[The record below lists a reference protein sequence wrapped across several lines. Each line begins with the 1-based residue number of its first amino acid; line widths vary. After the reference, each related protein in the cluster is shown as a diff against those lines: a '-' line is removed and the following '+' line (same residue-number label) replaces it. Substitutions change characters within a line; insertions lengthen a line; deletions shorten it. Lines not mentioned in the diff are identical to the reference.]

1 MNHIREIAKKF
12 IAGNASLAEKELLHK
27 WYDDQVI
34 AADDFVNIPD
44 AANADEIRQ
53 RIYQSILARLDE
65 QQSGCAGDKTAKLLD
80 FRQIAAVAAVALI
93 TFSLIG
99 YLYWPEKNQAIVSL
113 QSENSMVIEDVSPGG
128 NKAVLTLADGYE
140 IVLAQQEEGFLTRIG
155 DVTISKTADGLL
167 VYKAANSRSVFADNR
182 VLYHRLTT
190 PKSGQYQV
198 ILPDQ
203 TKVWLNAASSLK
215 YPAKFA
221 SDKREVELDGEAYFE
236 VANAFYAERHLST
249 KSKNRDQYKVPFIVK
264 TRNQQVEVTGTK
276 FNISAYADE
285 EAVKTTL
292 LEGGV
297 RVTVSATTGAA
308 GPQQKTLKPGEQAV
322 LTNDQLDV
330 TQVNVENEYSWKD
343 GNFLFND
350 QPLHMIMRQL
360 SRWYDV
366 EVDYTYLPNTRYNG
380 FISRD
385 VPLSHVLEMFEKT
398 GNTHF
403 EIKNRTIKV
412 KP

>member
-27 WYDDQVI
+27 WYDEQII
-34 AADDFVNIPD
+34 AAEEFVNIPD

-53 RIYQSILARLDE
+53 RIYQAILARLDE
-65 QQSGCAGDKTAKLLD
+65 QQSGSAGEKTTTIIE
-80 FRQIAAVAAVALI
+80 FRQIAAVAAVVFIA
-93 TFSLIG
+93 FSLIG
-99 YLYWPEKNQAIVSL
+99 YLYWPEKNQTIVPVE
-113 QSENSMVIEDVSPGG
+113 SENSIVIEDVSPGG
-128 NKAVLTLADGYE
+128 NKAVLTLADGHE
-140 IVLAQQEEGFLTRIG
+140 IVLAQQEEGFLTRVG

-167 VYKAANSRSVFADNR
+167 VYKVANSRSVFADNR
-182 VLYHRLTT
+182 MLYHKLTT

-236 VANAFYAERHLST
+236 VANAFYAERHLSA
-249 KSKNRDQYKVPFIVK
+249 KPKNRNQYKVPFIVK

-276 FNISAYADE
+276 FNINAYADE

-297 RVTVSATTGAA
+297 RVTVSAAAGAL
-308 GPQQKTLKPGEQAV
+308 GPQQKVLKPGEQAV
-322 LTNDQLDV
+322 LANDQLDV

-366 EVDYTYLPNTRYNG
+366 EVDYTHLPNTRYNG

-385 VPLSHVLEMFEKT
+385 VPLSRVLEMFEKT